1 MSQDS
6 KKNEAHQLVREQDLA
21 KIFHELNS
29 DDEKG
34 LILQAINIKNLG
46 IYHQKKVRAIAY
58 AKNIV
63 RVPLNKLF
71 KILSISGY
79 LTQSMK
85 NNIQIS
91 KGIKIT
97 TKNMIDENFSVLMNQ
112 VEEERI
118 YEKYIFEYS
127 KNINIQ
133 MQFQDS
139 FITCQTEDD
148 QIKEKLN
155 QSKQRMK
162 SLSKAY
168 VKK

>member
-1 MSQDS
+1 
-6 KKNEAHQLVREQDLA
+6 
-21 KIFHELNS
+21 
-29 DDEKG
+29 
-34 LILQAINIKNLG
+34 
-46 IYHQKKVRAIAY
+46 
-58 AKNIV
+58 
-63 RVPLNKLF
+63 
-71 KILSISGY
+71 
-79 LTQSMK
+79 
-85 NNIQIS
+85 
-91 KGIKIT
+91 
-97 TKNMIDENFSVLMNQ
+97 MIDENISVLMNQ